1 MKQWRSIKHY
11 RGKIISVTGS
21 NNLFT
26 EESLLLCIQRTAFR
40 KQQQQLQQQ
49 LRQQQQLQ
57 QKQLQQQEQLHQ
69 QQLRQQQLQQ
79 QEVRRQQQQQVKR
92 KIESSRMVAALLM
105 QHQQS
110 HNTSNG
116 KFVYLSN

>member
-1 MKQWRSIKHY
+1 MKQRSIKHY

-21 NNLFT
+21 NNLFA

-40 KQQQQLQQQ
+40 KQQQLQQQ
-49 LRQQQQLQ
+49 
-57 QKQLQQQEQLHQ
+57 K
-69 QQLRQQQLQQ
+69 
-79 QEVRRQQQQQVKR
+79 VKG

-110 HNTSNG
+110 HNTSN
-116 KFVYLSN
+116 VSN